1 MLKIAGG
8 RKWAELVSVR
18 SYTAPVAPV
27 ASEQKRLRALTKS
40 VIFSRN
46 SKGLDQTIRSFI
58 G

>member
-27 ASEQKRLRALTKS
+27 ASEQRLRALTKS